1 MTATAVTEPTN
12 TVVKD
17 KPTVHEQKPV
27 ITEAS
32 ETTEAPAPQE
42 EAKDASKTETV
53 ADVAPEP
60 ESPTEAI
67 TEAVKESSTEEEEE
81 NLEVPFQMMPLTEEE
96 YTSLVNA
103 RNTLAANGG
112 LVSNL
117 LSLANDCGEALN
129 DEDREELR
137 RGTEGLQ
144 NCEEYINAL
153 LKEHESIVAKQ
164 QKETRDLLD
173 TIENGDLLQLS
184 EEEVENLDP
193 TQKEIYSIS
202 KAYHSVPDEVK
213 RAYDLLFPN

>member
-1 MTATAVTEPTN
+1 MQPTN

-17 KPTVHEQKPV
+17 KPTLDEPKPV
-27 ITEAS
+27 EAEAS
-32 ETTEAPAPQE
+32 ENTEAPVPQE

-60 ESPTEAI
+60 ESPTEAT
-67 TEAVKESSTEEEEE
+67 TEAEKDSSTKEEET
-81 NLEVPFQMMPLTEEE
+81 LEVPADLQMPLTEEQ

-103 RNTLAANGG
+103 RNTLTANGG

-117 LSLANDCGEALN
+117 LSLANDCEALN
-129 DEDREELR
+129 DEEREELHR
-137 RGTEGLQ
+137 ATEGLH
-144 NCEEYINAL
+144 NCEEYVNAL
-153 LKEHESIVAKQ
+153 LKEHESNVAKQ
-164 QKETRDLLD
+164 QKEMKDLLD

-193 TQKEIYSIS
+193 TQKEIYSLS
-202 KAYHSVPDEVK
+202 RAYHSVPDEVK